1 MDRRV
6 EATIELMKTN
16 GRLYFSTS
24 EMARIVGLSPC
35 HFARLF
41 KTETSKSPTRFLKEV
56 RMQKAEEMFTKTA
69 LNLKEVVYAVGQ
81 SDRCHFSR
89 EFERLHGLTPKEF
102 VSQRRCYSEDR
113 VWAVPRVANPATEHQ
128 LSPHF

>member
-1 MDRRV
+1 
-6 EATIELMKTN
+6 
-16 GRLYFSTS
+16 
-24 EMARIVGLSPC
+24 
-35 HFARLF
+35 
-41 KTETSKSPTRFLKEV
+41 
-56 RMQKAEEMFTKTA
+56 MQKAEEMFTKTA

-113 VWAVPRVANPATEHQ
+113 VWAVPPSSKPGH
-128 LSPHF
+128 